1 MTFKGVRLDGTTA
14 KTYTQKV
21 RRFLYDITP
30 DLHVL
35 VLNTKLANAIPLKQ
49 MIIPLNLDC
58 GSGTAAFDTTVIKKS
73 SGYINA
79 IVEISGSSGTL
90 QAKFTFDE
98 GVEYTSMQIKVNM
111 IFF

>member
-1 MTFKGVRLDGTTA
+1 MRH
-14 KTYTQKV
+14 
-21 RRFLYDITP
+21 FLYDITP

-35 VLNTKLANAIPLKQ
+35 VINTKLAEAIPFKQ
-49 MIIPLNLDC
+49 MIIPLGLTC
-58 GSGTAAFDTTVIKKS
+58 GSGTAAFGTTVIKTS

-79 IVEISGSSGTL
+79 IVEINETDGKL

-98 GVEYTSMQIKVNM
+98 GTEYTSMQIKVNM